1 MGAGYGT
8 RAGVGYNPCA
18 AASSWDLEETHASMS
33 ELSDRT
39 ARSCPDA
46 VIVTGAGR
54 GIGRAI
60 AIDLGNAGARVLCLS
75 RTENADRTA
84 AEIREKGGRAE
95 GLVLDLADYEGVE
108 RTVGHRVAALS
119 LKRWGVVLAAGILGP
134 AGPLAACS
142 LAEWDACHRVNVLGN
157 LGVLRGTLP
166 AMGGSRFGRVVFF
179 AGGGAAYAN
188 PAVPAYAA
196 AKTAIVRIAEN
207 VHEDLK
213 GQGDFSVVCVAPGAV
228 DTDML
233 RAVRAA
239 GAVVKTTADIS
250 GPVNFVRAFV
260 SSSSCGFSGRFVHV
274 RDEWKQYLDADRV
287 VPPNLWRLR
296 RSE

>member
-1 MGAGYGT
+1 
-8 RAGVGYNPCA
+8 
-18 AASSWDLEETHASMS
+18 MS
-33 ELSDRT
+33 ELSDGT
-39 ARSCPDA
+39 ARPVPDA

-60 AIDLGNAGARVLCLS
+60 ALDLGTAGAHVLCLS
-75 RTENADRTA
+75 RTENADGTA

-95 GLVLDLADYEGVE
+95 GLVFDLAEYQEVE
-108 RTVGHRVAALS
+108 RAVRQRVEALS
-119 LKRWGVVLAAGILGP
+119 VGRWGVVLAAGILGP

-142 LAEWDACHRVNVLGN
+142 LVEWDACHRVNVLGN

-166 AMGGSRFGRVVFF
+166 AMVDARFGRVVFF

-196 AKTAIVRIAEN
+196 AKTAIVRVAEN

-213 GQGDFSVVCVAPGAV
+213 DLGDFAVVCVAPGAV

-233 RAVRAA
+233 KAVRAA
-239 GAVVKTTADIS
+239 GAVVKTTVDMS
-250 GPVNFVRAFV
+250 EPVHFVRAFV
-260 SSSSCGFSGRFVHV
+260 SSSSCGFSGSFVHV
-274 RDEWKQYLDADRV
+274 RDEWTQYLDAGRV
-287 VPPNLWRLR
+287 LPASLWRLR

>member
-1 MGAGYGT
+1 M
-8 RAGVGYNPCA
+8 P
-18 AASSWDLEETHASMS
+18 EP
-33 ELSDRT
+33 SDRT
-39 ARSCPDA
+39 ARPCPDGI
-46 VIVTGAGR
+46 IVTGAGR

-60 AIDLGNAGARVLCLS
+60 ALDLGNGGARVLCLS
-75 RTENADRTA
+75 RTENAARTA
-84 AEIREKGGRAE
+84 AEIRDHGGQAE
-95 GLVLDLADYEGVE
+95 GLVLDLADYERVE
-108 RTVGHRVAALS
+108 RTVGRRIEALS
-119 LKRWGVVLAAGILGP
+119 LEKWGVVLAAGVLGP
-134 AGPLAACS
+134 PGPLTACS

-166 AMGGSRFGRVVFF
+166 AMMNARFGRVVFF

-213 GQGDFSVVCVAPGAV
+213 GRGDFSVVCVAPGAV

-239 GAVVKTTADIS
+239 GAVVKTTANMS
-250 GPVNFVRAFV
+250 EPVNFVRAFV
-260 SSSSCGFSGRFVHV
+260 SSSSCGFSGGFVHV
-274 RDEWKQYLDADRV
+274 RDDWKQYLDTGHVLPA
-287 VPPNLWRLR
+287 NLWRLR
-296 RSE
+296 RGE

>member
-1 MGAGYGT
+1 
-8 RAGVGYNPCA
+8 
-18 AASSWDLEETHASMS
+18 MS
-33 ELSDRT
+33 QMSDRT
-39 ARSCPDA
+39 TRPCPDA

-60 AIDLGNAGARVLCLS
+60 ALDLGNAGARVLCLS

-84 AEIREKGGRAE
+84 AEIGENGGRAE
-95 GLVLDLADYEGVE
+95 GLVFDLADYEVVE
-108 RTVGHRVAALS
+108 QTVARRVEALS
-119 LKRWGVVLAAGILGP
+119 LEKWGVVLAAGILGP
-134 AGPLAACS
+134 VGPLAACS

-166 AMGGSRFGRVVFF
+166 AMLNSRFGRVVFF
-179 AGGGAAYAN
+179 SGGGAAYAN
-188 PAVPAYAA
+188 PSVPAYAA
-196 AKTAIVRIAEN
+196 AKTAVVRIAEN

-213 GQGDFSVVCVAPGAV
+213 GRGDFSVVCVAPGAV

-233 RAVRAA
+233 RALRAA

-250 GPVNFVRAFV
+250 EPVNFVRAFL
-260 SSSSCGFSGRFVHV
+260 SSSSCGFSGSFIHV
-274 RDEWKQYLDADRV
+274 RDEWTQYLDGDRV
-287 VPPNLWRLR
+287 LPSNLWKLR

>member
-1 MGAGYGT
+1 
-8 RAGVGYNPCA
+8 
-18 AASSWDLEETHASMS
+18 MS
-33 ELSDRT
+33 EPSKRT
-39 ARSCPDA
+39 AQSCPDA

-60 AIDLGNAGARVLCLS
+60 ALDLGNAGVRVVCLS
-75 RTENADRTA
+75 RTDNAERTA
-84 AEIREKGGRAE
+84 AEIRETGGHAD
-95 GLVLDLADYEGVE
+95 GLVLDLADYEVVE
-108 RTVGHRVAALS
+108 RTVARHVEALS
-119 LKRWGVVLAAGILGP
+119 HDKWGVVLAAGVLGP
-134 AGPLAACS
+134 AGPLSACS

-157 LGVLRGTLP
+157 LAVLRATLP
-166 AMGGSRFGRVVFF
+166 AMMDSRFGRIVFF
-179 AGGGAAYAN
+179 SGGGAAYAN
-188 PAVPAYAA
+188 PTVPAYAA
-196 AKTAIVRIAEN
+196 TKTAVVRIAEN

-233 RAVRAA
+233 TAARAA

-250 GPVNFVRAFV
+250 EPVTFVRAFL
-260 SSSSCGFSGRFVHV
+260 SSSSCGFSGCFVHV
-274 RDEWKQYLDADRV
+274 RDEWKHYLNTDRV

>member
-18 AASSWDLEETHASMS
+18 AASSWDLEETQASMS

-75 RTENADRTA
+75 RTANADRTA

-95 GLVLDLADYEGVE
+95 GLVLDLADYAGVE

-119 LKRWGVVLAAGILGP
+119 LQRWGVVLAAGILGP
-134 AGPLAACS
+134 AGPLAACQRS
-142 LAEWDACHRVNVLGN
+142 GQPWCPTWDPARDGELALWPC
-157 LGVLRGTLP
+157 GVFCRRRCPWPSGMPAIGSTFWATLV
-166 AMGGSRFGRVVFF
+166 SYV
-179 AGGGAAYAN
+179 
-188 PAVPAYAA
+188 
-196 AKTAIVRIAEN
+196 
-207 VHEDLK
+207 
-213 GQGDFSVVCVAPGAV
+213 
-228 DTDML
+228 
-233 RAVRAA
+233 
-239 GAVVKTTADIS
+239 
-250 GPVNFVRAFV
+250 GPCPR
-260 SSSSCGFSGRFVHV
+260 
-274 RDEWKQYLDADRV
+274 W
-287 VPPNLWRLR
+287 
-296 RSE
+296 